1 MADSTS
7 PQSSPTQSRLV
18 LVSTLLVGI
27 VATFIVLYAITNRP
41 RSAGTPVVDLSQNLN
56 GIEAVTP
63 PRQVQDFTLI
73 NQESKSVS
81 LSDFR
86 SKLVLMFF
94 GFTNCEDI
102 CPITLMQFKLIRQQ
116 LGADAEKVAF
126 VFVSVDPKRDTAD
139 VIATYLKRFDSSI
152 TGLVGDMKVF
162 DTIRSDYN
170 LEFVEVPREGST
182 SATDYGV
189 SHTPNP
195 YLLDTTGKLVAR
207 YAYGMDIKMMVS
219 DIKSRLAS

>member
-1 MADSTS
+1 MTLSRVRYFLWTLVAVVSATTALFML
-7 PQSSPTQSRLV
+7 PQ
-18 LVSTLLVGI
+18 
-27 VATFIVLYAITNRP
+27 YAIDGSRKSDVIIGGSFSMT
-41 RSAGTPVVDLSQNLN
+41 SHLGQPVT
-56 GIEAVTP
+56 E
-63 PRQVQDFTLI
+63 QDYI
-73 NQESKSVS
+73 GQPMA
-81 LSDFR
+81 
-86 SKLVLMFF
+86 MFF

-102 CPITLMQFKLIRQQ
+102 CPITLMQSKLIRQQ

-182 SATDYGV
+182 SSTDYGV

-207 YAYGMDIKMMVS
+207 YAYGMDIKMMVR